1 MYAKHLMSFKKTHN
15 GIKKIM
21 SFTNAILMTF
31 ELSIYSSRSFKF
43 NINDIDKYFDLSA
56 DNINLCDF
64 INHFINCEEKKIAFQ
79 NLFL

>member
-1 MYAKHLMSFKKTHN
+1 MSLKKARD

-31 ELSIYSSRSFKF
+31 KLSTGSFRSFKF
-43 NINDIDKYFDLSA
+43 NINDIDKYFDLST

-64 INHFINCEEKKIAFQ
+64 INHFINYEI
-79 NLFL
+79 